1 MRTYAIMKN
10 DGIKLENY
18 KDYLID
24 EYPFISDDRRTYLIE
39 NNGIAYYA
47 ILP

>member
-1 MRTYAIMKN
+1 MKK
-10 DGIKLENY
+10 DDIKLENY

-24 EYPFISDDRRTYLIE
+24 EYPFVSDDRRTYLIE